1 MIITGFCEASRAG
14 KLVLFATLV
23 VLQFPLFAAG
33 KTSPYEFTTDPAVA
47 ITIDSEHLIELY
59 QSVPGLRIIDS
70 RLRQDHALGHIEKS
84 RSLPLSETNCKS
96 LSALATDNDQ
106 ALVFYCNGNGV
117 DASTEA
123 VHIAS
128 SCGYK
133 RLFWLSGG
141 FIEWQDNDYPY
152 VIKP

>member
-1 MIITGFCEASRAG
+1 MITTGFCEAPRSGRLA
-14 KLVLFATLV
+14 LFATLA
-23 VLQFPLFAAG
+23 VLQLPLFAAEH
-33 KTSPYEFTTDPAVA
+33 SPPEELTVAAAVA

-59 QSVPGLRIIDS
+59 QLVPGLRIIDS

-84 RSLPLSETNCKS
+84 RSLPVTETNCKS
-96 LSALATDNDQ
+96 LSGLAADNDQ

-133 RLFWLSGG
+133 RLFWLRGG
-141 FIEWQDNDYPY
+141 FIEWQDKDYPY
-152 VIKP
+152 VISP